1 MTVNPD
7 SRWENALALIR
18 QNVSEETYNTWFS
31 ALVFETFD
39 EKTKTLF
46 LQVPSTYVYEYLEG
60 NYVDLL
66 AKVLHQS
73 FQKGIKLR
81 YRLAPAAV
89 TVNTTDDGTAST
101 THQNTNQKQENA
113 SDADLDSQLNPKQ
126 TFRNY
131 IEGAS
136 NKLARSIGLNISEH
150 PNTTKFNPM
159 FIFGPSGCGK
169 THLINAI
176 GCRIKELY
184 PQKRVLYV
192 SARLFQMQYSN
203 ASLQNKQNDF
213 ISFYQT
219 IDVLI
224 VDDVQFLLTAAKT
237 QDSLFH
243 IFNHLFRNGK
253 RIILASDRPPVELKG
268 MNERLLTRF
277 SCGLV
282 TELEQPDTQL
292 CIDILHSISERE
304 GVEIDD
310 EVVAFIAKKANGSIR
325 NLQGVVASLQSYSI
339 VYNCNIDMKL
349 AERVLGRTVKVDNRP
364 LTLDDIIQQVCKH
377 YGVSESDV
385 LGRSRKR
392 EYVNARQVII
402 YLAQKHT
409 KMPANRIGKLIGGR
423 DHSTVIHSC
432 EQVDNHLKT
441 DKSFADDIASIERSF
456 KLKK

>member
-89 TVNTTDDGTAST
+89 TENTTDNGTAST

-441 DKSFADDIASIERSF
+441 DKSFAEDIASIERSF

>member
-89 TVNTTDDGTAST
+89 TENTTDNGTASP
-101 THQNTNQKQENA
+101 THQNTNPKQENA

-184 PQKRVLYV
+184 PKKRVLYV

-441 DKSFADDIASIERSF
+441 DKSFAEDIASIERSF
-456 KLKK
+456 KIKK